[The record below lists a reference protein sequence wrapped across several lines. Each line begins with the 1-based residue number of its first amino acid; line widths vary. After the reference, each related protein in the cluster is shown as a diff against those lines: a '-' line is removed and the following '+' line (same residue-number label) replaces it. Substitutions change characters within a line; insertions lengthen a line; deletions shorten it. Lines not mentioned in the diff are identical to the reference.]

1 MPALPSVPNVVRV
14 DWLWDDG
21 SDNNVSTRNYF
32 RYSGS
37 APTSADCVTL
47 AADIYA
53 DMSAHDDLWSAAT
66 VLTGTRVIDLSSPSG
81 GVGEHAQSTPGTIA
95 FNELPGGVAM
105 LVNYVIGRRY
115 RGGKPRSYFPFGS
128 SEQIFTRQQWQAAFV
143 TAVDSG
149 LAAYFSAVIGTTV
162 GGTTL
167 TEHVNISYY
176 EGFTVVTNPVTHR
189 ARNVPTVRAVP
200 VVDNI
205 LSFAASSRPAS
216 QRRRN

>member
-1 MPALPSVPNVVRV
+1 
-14 DWLWDDG
+14 
-21 SDNNVSTRNYF
+21 
-32 RYSGS
+32 
-37 APTSADCVTL
+37 
-47 AADIYA
+47 
-53 DMSAHDDLWSAAT
+53 
-66 VLTGTRVIDLSSPSG
+66 
-81 GVGEHAQSTPGTIA
+81 
-95 FNELPGGVAM
+95 M

-115 RGGKPRSYFPFGS
+115 RGGKPRSYFPWGS
-128 SEQIFTRQQWQAAFV
+128 SQEIFTRQSWNPTFV
-143 TAVDSG
+143 TNVDSG

-167 TEHVNISYY
+167 TEHVNVSYY
-176 EGFTVVTNPVTHR
+176 SGFTVVTNPVTHR